1 LEKVKWA
8 ILGFTALIAILTS
21 ISTTPLDQQ
30 LHTAHFVNDMH
41 KNISIALSEQLII
54 DKKLEAKVNVLE
66 VVVSAIGQDI
76 ANIKA
81 TKAEISDISKS
92 HLDTWNIDEL
102 ARDLK
107 NNLNALTPLDPVQYI
122 ILLAIMIGIILLVIV
137 VFPLIFRVF
146 PRWDIL
152 ELHLKNI
159 KKKKKS
165 ELLHPFQKWHAWQA
179 KNLDAVLRQRVSR
192 KLSLLELW
200 HSIASMFQL
209 CPCEWIC
216 VLPFTIVLL

>member
-1 LEKVKWA
+1 
-8 ILGFTALIAILTS
+8 
-21 ISTTPLDQQ
+21 
-30 LHTAHFVNDMH
+30 MH

-152 ELHLKNI
+152 ELHRN
-159 KKKKKS
+159 
-165 ELLHPFQKWHAWQA
+165 
-179 KNLDAVLRQRVSR
+179 
-192 KLSLLELW
+192 
-200 HSIASMFQL
+200 
-209 CPCEWIC
+209 
-216 VLPFTIVLL
+216 